1 MIFHGSRSVFMVFN
15 GSRLLFMVFHGS
27 RLVFH
32 GPRLFFMAFHC
43 SRFVLWFQV
52 GFHGFSWFKV
62 FIRVINIV
70 LIRLKISLSSG
81 KLNIFFNRMII
92 ISGIGEERRVL

>member
-1 MIFHGSRSVFMVFN
+1 MVLGWF
-15 GSRLLFMVFHGS
+15 FMVFHGS

-43 SRFVLWFQV
+43 SRFFLWFQV